1 MGALF
6 SIMGVPMATSELS
19 RSTTEKEE
27 FEGFFSNSAFR
38 SGYFITATLV
48 CLGTLAYDGFVVYRH
63 WRVLSDNEVIVF
75 LFVGSLLLGLWTF
88 SLEQHSWTRILLR
101 NEMISEVNQDF
112 VFKNVLQVAAKTI
125 NNMLFSS
132 SLAVW
137 FLLFF
142 VDMLLSRVPA
152 K

>member
-1 MGALF
+1 MGYL
-6 SIMGVPMATSELS
+6 MATSELS
-19 RSTTEKEE
+19 RSTAEKEE
-27 FEGFFSNSAFR
+27 FDGFFSNSAFR

-48 CLGTLAYDGFVVYRH
+48 CFGTLAYEGFVLYRH
-63 WRVLSDNEVIVF
+63 WRVLSDTEVISF
-75 LFVGSLLLGLWTF
+75 LFVASLVLGLWTF

-101 NEMISEVNQDF
+101 NETISEVSQDF

-132 SLAVW
+132 SLAVLI
-137 FLLFF
+137 LLFF
-142 VDMLLSRVPA
+142 VDMLLSRLPA

>member
-1 MGALF
+1 MG
-6 SIMGVPMATSELS
+6 
-19 RSTTEKEE
+19 
-27 FEGFFSNSAFR
+27 
-38 SGYFITATLV
+38 
-48 CLGTLAYDGFVVYRH
+48 
-63 WRVLSDNEVIVF
+63 F
-75 LFVGSLLLGLWTF
+75 LFVASLLLGLWTF

-132 SLAVW
+132 SLAVL

-142 VDMLLSRVPA
+142 VDMLLSRMPT